1 MTTKAATVVV
11 AAAGIG
17 IASLVGYFI
26 HRDAKD
32 RSEARA
38 VVSMA
43 GETTAE
49 LKAGLKSVP
58 PDALEKIEAR
68 LVATK
73 RWRNA
78 ELADALQQYL
88 IGAREILRRR
98 AEANRLAQKAAASR
112 AALADHM
119 GRASGR
125 DPSWIRTAS
134 QLKRQVERD
143 HFDLDMQ
150 LGALATLLD
159 SLPEAN
165 KRLAPHVQASLLLED
180 SLRRSAHQAVL
191 NEAKRSQAQLAK
203 TRDFLPR

>member
-1 MTTKAATVVV
+1 MTTKVATVVV

-17 IASLVGYFI
+17 IASLVGYFL

-38 VVSMA
+38 VVSMV

-49 LKAGLKSVP
+49 LKVGLKTVP

-78 ELADALQQYL
+78 DLAEALQQYL

-125 DPSWIRTAS
+125 DSTWIRTAS

-150 LGALATLLD
+150 LNALASLLHG
-159 SLPEAN
+159 LPEAN
-165 KRLAPHVQASLLLED
+165 KSVAPHVEASLLLED
-180 SLRRSAHQAVL
+180 AVRTRAHQAVL
-191 NEAKRSQAQLAK
+191 EEAKRAQAQLAK